1 MDDPKKKGIAFLV
14 LGSLGLGAY
23 YLFREDFK
31 DLKIVQSSKNLPIVI
46 EEKKEDPWGA
56 MTWDKLEN
64 LLGSR
69 CIRGNLPETYYN
81 MNEDEKMSWR
91 RAVYKRAD
99 TSLDRAF
106 VYLDSRI
113 ISQVYSLNE
122 LLDAVSKYS
131 KNELS
136 FQELY
141 AIYKNSLQNVFG
153 IR

>member
-1 MDDPKKKGIAFLV
+1 MDKHKKGIALLV

-23 YLFREDFK
+23 YLLREDFK
-31 DLKIVQSSKNLPIVI
+31 NLKIVQSSKNLPIVI
-46 EEKKEDPWGA
+46 EEKKEEPWSA

-69 CIRGNLPETYYN
+69 CIRGNLPETYYR
-81 MNEDEKMSWR
+81 MSGEEKMSWR
-91 RAVYKRAD
+91 RSVYKSAD

-122 LLDAVSKYS
+122 LRNAVGKYS

-141 AIYKNSLQNVFG
+141 ALYKNALQKVFD

>member
-1 MDDPKKKGIAFLV
+1 MDKNKKGIALLV

-23 YLFREDFK
+23 YLLREEFK
-31 DLKIVQSSKNLPIVI
+31 DLKIVQSSKNLPILI
-46 EEKKEDPWGA
+46 EEKKEEPWSA

-64 LLGSR
+64 LLGAR
-69 CIRGNLPETYYN
+69 CIRGNLPETYYK
-81 MNEDEKMSWR
+81 MSGEEKMSWR
-91 RAVYKRAD
+91 RAVYKSAD

-122 LLDAVSKYS
+122 LRNAVSKYS

-141 AIYKNSLQNVFG
+141 AIYKNSLQNVFD